1 MIALYPMLVS
11 NTVSR
16 NIIPGIAKVLENYI
30 MVYGIAGI
38 MERARS
44 GIKGAPNYSFKNKK
58 LVQIESEDPM
68 TDYFYREVIFE
79 QSKIGGATNAGN
91 KGKGAFSFVSSGGS
105 KEDYE
110 KEIKGLKTTRD
121 KLAHQAAK
129 DQEEKYRDDERTSY
143 AKEKGKEKA
152 RAKDA
157 SVSIG
162 AFEMKAISLEP
173 TWMKTDMVA
182 KDGSKT
188 SGIIGVK
195 VVPYPVKSDAKLAH
209 LLMYD
214 KQANTLQALAI
225 TFGRKVENFF
235 YKAWSIAWKI
245 GTLGIGGRSGG
256 LGVTGDPKHDILA
269 RRTILKAKDAS
280 DIFVLVNQADLS
292 DDFYSSAS
300 GILNLFRMGWSSII
314 IADDVNRRV
323 SFCMRELKGM
333 CSMMPYS
340 MLYQTYSQ
348 AKVYEDLEDAKRSA
362 SSIFKVKRKS
372 FAKIV
377 GESAAKYKI
386 EQFGIQNLP
395 LFESE
400 LITEI
405 EYIDENIGKFIKS
418 LTPANIKATII
429 RILKG
434 NMSNMPTADPEK
446 LLKMGSSKNSEFR
459 TSYLLAKRVLENSSP
474 EIRNN
479 KIIELAAIGI
489 ASNAVVQVSKGI
501 ATDIIVSTKEGL
513 KKFIKNYRQNK
524 EIAKANKTDMP
535 EEHVA
540 EATFGWIAIIGS
552 LSVAFFAYTKILMPL
567 IKQLPSFLSNV
578 VTDYIPKLTGVIKD
592 YSPSETTA
600 KAIKDFDIS
609 DAISSGS
616 YGEIGFFV
624 VIALIASMT
633 LKSIIFRNRG

>member
-30 MVYGIAGI
+30 MVYGITGI

-44 GIKGAPNYSFKNKK
+44 GVKGSPNYSFKNKK
-58 LVQIESEDPM
+58 LIQRESEDPM

-79 QSKIGGATNAGN
+79 QSGIGGATNAGN
-91 KGKGAFSFVSSGGS
+91 KGKTKPKSGSFTYVSGPNDD
-105 KEDYE
+105 E
-110 KEIKGLKTTRD
+110 
-121 KLAHQAAK
+121 Q
-129 DQEEKYRDDERTSY
+129 EKYDDAEKMSR
-143 AKEKGKEKA
+143 AKERGKLRGQGDVDKA
-152 RAKDA
+152 RDA
-157 SVSIG
+157 SVAIG

-173 TWMKTDMVA
+173 TWMKTDIIA

-195 VVPYPVKSDAKLAH
+195 VVPYPVKSDSKLAH

-214 KQANTLQALAI
+214 KQANALQALAI

-256 LGVTGDPKHDILA
+256 LGVTGDPKQDILA

-323 SFCMRELKGM
+323 SFCMRELKGL

-377 GESAAKYKI
+377 GESAAQYKI

-405 EYIDENIGKFIKS
+405 EYIDENIGAFVKS
-418 LTPANIKATII
+418 LTPANIKATLI

-434 NMSNMPTADPEK
+434 NVSNIPTVEPEK
-446 LLKMGSSKNSEFR
+446 LLKMGSNKNSEFR

-489 ASNAVVQVSKGI
+489 ASSAVVQVSKGI
-501 ATDIIVSTKEGL
+501 ASDIIVSTKEGL
-513 KKFIKNYRQNK
+513 KNFIKNYRQNRD
-524 EIAKANKTDMP
+524 IAKANKTDMP
-535 EEHVA
+535 DEHMA
-540 EATFGWIAIIGS
+540 EATFGWIAILGS
-552 LSVAFFAYTKILMPL
+552 LTVAFFAYTKLLMPL
-567 IKQLPSFLSNV
+567 IKLLPTFLTNL
-578 VTDYIPKLTGVIKD
+578 VTDYIPRLSKFLKDSLPSDEAVKGVANWDI
-592 YSPSETTA
+592 TTA
-600 KAIKDFDIS
+600 TPA
-609 DAISSGS
+609 
-616 YGEIGFFV
+616 EIGVFV
-624 VIALIASMT
+624 VIALLAAAT
-633 LKSIIFRNRG
+633 LQQIIFRNRR